1 MDFPSF
7 FFRLKFLGLG
17 GSYVVPY
24 LGFHFLSS
32 DRWYFVVCQFIIL
45 ITCIVI
51 GWLEISF
58 VCQDKCNTTFYSDWW
73 LFFSTKNTCFYLFYS
88 GKDEISFL
96 KLGLTLT
103 MILCFGLSGMC
114 QNSWFFHASLTV
126 RVIANLLI
134 YF

>member
-73 LFFSTKNTCFYLFYS
+73 LFFFHKKYMLLFVLFRKRWNFIFKVRFNLNY
-88 GKDEISFL
+88 D
-96 KLGLTLT
+96 T
-103 MILCFGLSGMC
+103 MFWSLWYVSEQLV
-114 QNSWFFHASLTV
+114 FHASLTV
-126 RVIANLLI
+126 RVIAILLI